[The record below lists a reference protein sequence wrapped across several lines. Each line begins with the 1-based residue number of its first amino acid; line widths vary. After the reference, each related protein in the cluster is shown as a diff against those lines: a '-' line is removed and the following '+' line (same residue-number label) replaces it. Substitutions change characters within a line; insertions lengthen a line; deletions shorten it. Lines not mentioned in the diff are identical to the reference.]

1 MIRINL
7 SGAARPK
14 GKRAAAAAADYGG
27 GGEGP
32 SPIVFVL
39 IGVVLLAILVGGP
52 FYWITSQASELEK
65 KQAAADKE
73 YQALQA
79 TKARVD
85 QKQKLADDIQRR
97 TDVIDKLRKDQAG
110 PVELLR
116 TVGDT
121 INATDAV
128 WLATMKDDGV
138 NINLEG
144 VAFSPHAVA
153 NLMANLKRTG
163 YFKSVELKETIQD
176 EKVKDM
182 QAFDFT
188 IVCEKKPKS

>member
-14 GKRAAAAAADYGG
+14 GKRAAAAAPEFA
-27 GGEGP
+27 GEGP
-32 SPIVFVL
+32 SPVVFLL
-39 IGVVLLAILVGGP
+39 IGVVLLAILNGGP
-52 FYWITSQASELEK
+52 LYYLSGQATDLDK
-65 KQAAADKE
+65 KMQAADKE

-85 QKQKLADDIQRR
+85 QKQKLADDIKRR
-97 TDVIDKLRKDQAG
+97 TDVIDKLRKEQAG
-110 PVELLR
+110 PVELLN

-121 INATDAV
+121 VNSTDAV
-128 WLATMKDDGV
+128 WLATMKDDGT

-176 EKVKDM
+176 ETVKDM
-182 QAFDFT
+182 QNFNFT
-188 IVCEKKPKS
+188 IICEKKPKS

>member
-14 GKRAAAAAADYGG
+14 GKRAAAATPEFA
-27 GGEGP
+27 GEGP
-32 SPIVFVL
+32 SPVVFFL
-39 IGVVLLAILVGGP
+39 IGLVLVAILNGGP
-52 FYWITSQASELEK
+52 WYYLNSEGSALDK
-65 KQAAADKE
+65 KMQAADKE

-79 TKARVD
+79 TKSRVD
-85 QKQKLADDIQRR
+85 QKQKLADDIKRR
-97 TDVIDKLRKDQAG
+97 TEVIDKLRKEQAG
-110 PVELLR
+110 PVELLT

-121 INATDAV
+121 VNGTDAV
-128 WLATMKDDGV
+128 WLATMKDDGT

-153 NLMANLKRTG
+153 NLMANLKRTN
-163 YFKSVELKETIQD
+163 YFKSVELKETVQD

-182 QAFDFT
+182 QNFDFT
-188 IVCEKKPKS
+188 IICEKKPKT

>member
-1 MIRINL
+1 MIRINV

-14 GKRAAAAAADYGG
+14 GKRAAAAAVEYG

-32 SPIVFVL
+32 SPVVFLL
-39 IGVVLLAILVGGP
+39 IGVVLLGILAGGP
-52 FYWITSQASELEK
+52 WYYISSQGTELDK
-65 KQAAADKE
+65 KTEAANKE

-85 QKQKLADDIQRR
+85 QKQKLADDIKRR

-121 INATDAV
+121 VNNTDAV
-128 WLATMKDDGV
+128 WLAVMKDDGV

-176 EKVKDM
+176 ETVRDM
-182 QAFDFT
+182 QAFNFT
-188 IVCEKKPKS
+188 IACEKKPKT

>member
-14 GKRAAAAAADYGG
+14 KGKRAAAAAPEFA
-27 GGEGP
+27 GEGP
-32 SPIVFVL
+32 SPVIFVL
-39 IGVVLLAILVGGP
+39 IGLVLTVGINGG
-52 FYWITSQASELEK
+52 YWWWLN
-65 KQAAADKE
+65 KQATDLDAQMAK
-73 YQALQA
+73 ALRQEEALKA
-79 TKARVD
+79 TKIEVD
-85 QKQKLADDIQRR
+85 RQTKLKEETQHHI
-97 TDVIDKLRKDQAG
+97 DVIDKLRKESSG
-110 PVELLR
+110 PVDLLN

-121 INATDAV
+121 VNGTDAI
-128 WLATMKDDGV
+128 WLGFMKDDGA

-176 EKVKDM
+176 DTVKDM
-182 QAFDFT
+182 QAFNFT

>member
-14 GKRAAAAAADYGG
+14 GKRAAAATPEFA
-27 GGEGP
+27 GEGP
-32 SPIVFVL
+32 SPVVFLL
-39 IGVVLLAILVGGP
+39 IGLVLTVGINGGI
-52 FYWITSQASELEK
+52 WWWLNMQAGDLDK
-65 KQAAADKE
+65 KMAAAETKF
-73 YQALQA
+73 QALQA

-85 QKQKLADDIQRR
+85 QKQKLADDIKRR
-97 TDVIDKLRKDQAG
+97 TDVIDKLRKEQAG
-110 PVELLR
+110 PVELLT
-116 TVGDT
+116 TVGNT
-121 INATDAV
+121 VNGTDAV
-128 WLATMKDDGV
+128 WLGLMKDDGS

-176 EKVKDM
+176 ETVKDM
-182 QAFDFT
+182 QNFNFT
-188 IVCEKKPKS
+188 IICEKKSKS

>member
-7 SGAARPK
+7 SGAARQK
-14 GKRAAAAAADYGG
+14 GKRAAAATPEYGG

-32 SPIVFVL
+32 SSIVFVL
-39 IGVVLLAILVGGP
+39 IGVVLLGILVGLP
-52 FYWITSQASELEK
+52 YWWVGRESARLDSEKLK
-65 KQAAADKE
+65 ADSE
-73 YQALQA
+73 MARLQ
-79 TKARVD
+79 TVKSRVE
-85 QKQKLADDIQRR
+85 QKQKLAEDIRRR
-97 TDVIDKLRKDQAG
+97 TDAIDKLRKEQAG
-110 PVELLR
+110 PVALLN

-121 INATDAV
+121 VNNTDAV
-128 WLATMKDDGV
+128 WLATMKDDGS

-163 YFKSVELKETIQD
+163 YFKTVELKETIQD

-182 QAFDFT
+182 QAFEFT
-188 IVCEKKPKS
+188 IICEKKPKS

>member
-14 GKRAAAAAADYGG
+14 GKRAAAAAPEFGG

-32 SPIVFVL
+32 SSIVFVL
-39 IGVVLLAILVGGP
+39 IGVVLLGILVGLP
-52 FYWITSQASELEK
+52 YWWVGKESSRLDSE
-65 KQAAADKE
+65 KQKAD
-73 YQALQA
+73 ADLARLQNV
-79 TKARVD
+79 KSRVE
-85 QKQKLADDIQRR
+85 QKQKLAEDIKRR
-97 TDVIDKLRKDQAG
+97 TDAIDDLRRRQAG
-110 PVELLR
+110 PVELLN

-121 INATDAV
+121 VNSTDAV
-128 WLATMKDDGV
+128 WLATMKDDGS

-163 YFKSVELKETIQD
+163 YFKTVELKETIQD
-176 EKVKDM
+176 ETVKDM
-182 QAFDFT
+182 QAFNFT
-188 IVCEKKPKS
+188 IICEKKPKS

>member
-1 MIRINL
+1 MIRINV
-7 SGAARPK
+7 SGAARAK
-14 GKRAAAAAADYGG
+14 GKRAAAAAVEYG

-32 SPIVFVL
+32 SPIVFLL
-39 IGVVLLAILVGGP
+39 IGVVLLGILAGGP
-52 FYWITSQASELEK
+52 WYYINSQGTDLDK
-65 KQAAADKE
+65 KTEAANKE

-121 INATDAV
+121 VNATDAV
-128 WLATMKDDGV
+128 WLAVMKDDGV
-138 NINLEG
+138 NVNLEG

-163 YFKSVELKETIQD
+163 YFKSVELKETVQD

-188 IVCEKKPKS
+188 IACEKKPKT

>member
-14 GKRAAAAAADYGG
+14 GKRAAAAPEY

-32 SPIVFVL
+32 SSVVFMA
-39 IGVVLLAILVGGP
+39 IGLVLLVILVGGP
-52 FYWITSQASELEK
+52 FYYLNSQATELDK
-65 KQAAADKE
+65 KMLAAEKE

-85 QKQKLADDIQRR
+85 QKQKLADDIKRR
-97 TDVIDKLRKDQAG
+97 TDVIDKLRKEQAG
-110 PVELLR
+110 PVELLK
-116 TVGDT
+116 TVGET
-121 INATDAV
+121 VNTTDAV
-128 WLATMKDDGV
+128 WLATMKDDGT

-153 NLMANLKRTG
+153 NLMANLKRTN

-176 EKVKDM
+176 ETVKDM
-182 QAFDFT
+182 QNFNFT
-188 IVCEKKPKS
+188 IICEKKKS

>member
-1 MIRINL
+1 MIRINV

-14 GKRAAAAAADYGG
+14 GKRAAAAAVEYG

-32 SPIVFVL
+32 SPVVFLL
-39 IGVVLLAILVGGP
+39 IGLVLLGILAGGP
-52 FYWITSQASELEK
+52 YYYISSQGADLDK
-65 KQAAADKE
+65 KTEAANKE

-85 QKQKLADDIQRR
+85 QKQKLADDIKRR
-97 TDVIDKLRKDQAG
+97 TDVIDKLRRDQAG

-121 INATDAV
+121 VNSTDAV
-128 WLATMKDDGV
+128 WLAVMKDDGV

-176 EKVKDM
+176 ETVRDM
-182 QAFDFT
+182 QAFNFT
-188 IVCEKKPKS
+188 IACEKKPKT

>member
-14 GKRAAAAAADYGG
+14 KGKRAAAAAPEFA
-27 GGEGP
+27 GEGP
-32 SPIVFVL
+32 SPVVFLL
-39 IGVVLLAILVGGP
+39 IGVVLLAILNGGP
-52 FYWITSQASELEK
+52 WYYLSG
-65 KQAAADKE
+65 QAAALDKKMETANKE

-85 QKQKLADDIQRR
+85 QKQKLADTFQRQK
-97 TDVIDKLRKDQAG
+97 DVIDKLRKEQAG
-110 PVELLR
+110 PVELL
-116 TVGDT
+116 TTIGDT
-121 INATDAV
+121 VNSTDAV
-128 WLATMKDDGV
+128 WLATMKDDGT

-163 YFKSVELKETIQD
+163 YFKSVELKEAIQD
-176 EKVKDM
+176 ETVKDM
-182 QAFDFT
+182 QNFIFT
-188 IVCEKKPKS
+188 ITCEKKPKS